1 MLVTEIKQHNKTKY
15 KVYIDHEFAFVL
27 YKGELHKYRLKEGEE
42 VPEHVY
48 RELTQEVLPKRA
60 KLRAMNLLT
69 KRPYTE
75 RKLRDKLEEGLY
87 STECI
92 DSAIEYVKSFGY
104 LNDKAYAADYI
115 TYHMESQ
122 SRRVMEQKLMQKGI
136 DAKVIKECMDEITD
150 HSGEDAEQEQIRRLF
165 LKKYKGQTPQDCA
178 EKTKMMNFFLRK
190 GYSMSSVKR
199 ALAEISLD
207 DLYNS
212 D

>member
-1 MLVTEIKQHNKTKY
+1 MLVTGITQHNKTKY
-15 KVYIDHEFAFVL
+15 KIYIDYEFAFVL

-42 VPEHVY
+42 IPESVY
-48 RELTQEVLPKRA
+48 HELTQEVLPKRA

-75 RKLRDKLEEGLY
+75 RKLRDKLEEGMH
-87 STECI
+87 STECVDIAI
-92 DSAIEYVKSFGY
+92 DYVKSFGY
-104 LNDKAYAADYI
+104 LDDRAFATDYI
-115 TYHMESQ
+115 AYHMESQ
-122 SRRVMEQKLMQKGI
+122 SRRVTEQKMLQKGI
-136 DAKVIKECMDEITD
+136 DAKVIKECMDEFEQ
-150 HSGEDAEQEQIRRLF
+150 HSCEDMEKEQIRRLF
-165 LKKYKGQTPQDCA
+165 MKKYSGQIPQDCA

-190 GYSMSSVKR
+190 GYSVSSVKR